1 MYIKDMFAKP
11 IDRDIKG
18 VIKVGQS
25 DDENIKQE
33 LEEYVVTRELQKH
46 FADFFSSYKRGINGH
61 TDKMGVWISGFFGSG
76 KSHFLKILSY
86 LLENREVNGKK
97 AIDYFIDD
105 NKIVDEMVLA
115 DMKLAASVPTDVV
128 LFNIDSKSEVI
139 GKQSKEAIVSVFLK
153 VFNEMQGYYGAMPY
167 LADLERELDETG
179 NYEKFKEGFLEE
191 YGKSWKES
199 RNRFD
204 FIQDTVVDVLVDIGF
219 MSEETARNWC
229 NKAAEPYPMSI
240 GRFADLVNEYI
251 EKRGNNHHI
260 VFLVDEM
267 GQYIGEDS
275 NLMLNLQTVTEDLGT
290 ACNGKVWIVV
300 TSQQEIDKITE
311 VKGNDFSKIQGRFDT
326 RLSLSSANV
335 DEVIKKRIL
344 VKNDTGEQTLKL
356 LYEQSET
363 VVKNLVVF
371 NDGVEKK
378 LYRDK
383 DDFALVYPFVPY
395 QFDLLAS
402 VLTSVRIHGA
412 SGKHLAEG
420 ERSMLALFKE
430 SAVKLMDKEHGS
442 IVPFNLFYD
451 ALHQFLDHSHRGVI
465 MKAADNDE
473 INPKIEEDCFNVN
486 VLKALFMIKYVDKV
500 VANVDNITSLM
511 VSDIETD
518 RVELKRKVEEALRIL
533 RKQMLI
539 QKNGDLYIFLTDEEQ
554 EINREID
561 NQNVE
566 MAEIITKVS
575 ELIFDDIHSEKK
587 YRHPNFNGRY
597 NFPYNQIVDDRPF
610 KGNQSHDIGL
620 RILTPGSEYGG
631 DDTTLKMKSGQANEV
646 IVALPDNR
654 RFIDELRDS
663 LKIER
668 YLRLTTSNKIAQYDQ
683 IKESKRE
690 EMRQRRNNAKLFL
703 QEALKESDIFVNGD
717 KAQLTSKDISSR
729 INEALGRLVSTVY
742 HKLTYIDTPM
752 DESSIKKLFNSTDQQ
767 SFDIGNIQEANN
779 NALSDLFNYI
789 SSVAQN
795 HTKTSLRTIKDRFT
809 SAPYGFVD
817 NDIEWLVANLFKKGQ
832 ISFTVNGESVSLVN
846 KTSDEIIR
854 FITKKEYLDKL
865 LTDVRRRPP
874 EKHIK
879 AVKDILKDLFKH
891 PLNTMD
897 EDVLMGTFQS
907 QCKDMIK
914 SIEAIESKYEIAPYP
929 GESVLKSGK
938 ELLIAPAH
946 ISDIMD
952 FYSHIHNRYDDFLD
966 FEEEYEIIRRFF
978 AGEQR
983 TIFESALKLMKIYE
997 DSKAYIADTA
1007 IEELVRDIKD
1017 ILNQERPYSEIPKL
1031 PDFTK
1036 KFEEHYNILLDEKT
1050 HPVIEAIKDAKE
1062 RVLEELY
1069 KKSYKD
1075 DYEDKYLQEF
1085 KNLHD
1090 KATSCNNIAL
1100 LVSMN
1105 LEADTLM
1112 TKLFNEMAKRDL
1124 MINDPPGGGDDTPPV
1139 TPIKKVRHLNIDAI
1153 NHNKTWIIKDE
1164 NDLDQYFEKLRKKI
1178 LEELDEDTVINIQF

>member
-25 DDENIKQE
+25 DDENIRQE

-46 FADFFSSYKRGINGH
+46 FADFFSSYKRGINGD

-97 AIDYFIDD
+97 ALDYFIDD

-179 NYEKFKEGFLEE
+179 KYEMFKEGFLEE

-199 RNRFD
+199 RNRFY

-229 NKAAEPYPMSI
+229 NKAVEPYSISI
-240 GRFADLVNEYI
+240 GRFAELVNEYI
-251 EKRGNNHHI
+251 EKKGSNHHI

-363 VVKNLVVF
+363 VVKNLIVF

-383 DDFALVYPFVPY
+383 EDFALVYPFVPY

-402 VLTSVRIHGA
+402 VLTSIRIHGA

-430 SAVKLMDKEHGS
+430 SAVKLMVKEHGS

-465 MKAADNDE
+465 LRAEDSDE
-473 INPKIEEDCFNVN
+473 INPDREEDCFNVN
-486 VLKALFMIKYVDKV
+486 VLKALFMIKYVDKI

-511 VSDIETD
+511 VSDIDTD

-539 QKNGDLYIFLTDEEQ
+539 QKNGDVYVFLTDEEQ

-561 NQNVE
+561 NQNIE
-566 MAEIITKVS
+566 MAEIISKVS
-575 ELIFDDIHSEKK
+575 ELIFEDIFTDKK
-587 YRHPNFNGRY
+587 YRHPVFSGRY
-597 NFPYNQIVDDRPF
+597 NFPFNQIVDDRPY
-610 KGNQSHDIGL
+610 KANQNHDIGL

-631 DDTTLKMKSGQANEV
+631 DDITLKMKSKQSNEV

-654 RFIDELRDS
+654 GFINELRDS

-668 YLRLTTSNKIAQYDQ
+668 YLRLTTTNKLAQYEQ

-690 EMRQRRNNAKLFL
+690 EMRQRRENAKLFL
-703 QEALKESDIFVNGD
+703 KDSLKEADVFVNGD
-717 KAQLTSKDISSR
+717 KAQLSSKDISSR

-742 HKLTYIDTPM
+742 HKLSYIDTAM
-752 DESSIKKLFNSTDQQ
+752 DEGSIRKLFNTTDQQ
-767 SFDIGNIQEANN
+767 SFDIGEVQEANT
-779 NALSDLFNYI
+779 NALSDLFSHI
-789 SSVAQN
+789 SAGAQN

-817 NDIEWLVANLFKKGQ
+817 PDIEWLVANLFKKGQ
-832 ISFTVNGESVSLVN
+832 ISFTVNGGNISLAN
-846 KTSDEIIR
+846 RTSDEIIR

-874 EKHIK
+874 EYQIK
-879 AVKDILKDLFKH
+879 AVRDILKDLFNH
-891 PLNTMD
+891 PVNTPN
-897 EDVLMGTFQS
+897 EDVLMETFKSQS
-907 QCKDMIK
+907 KDMINR
-914 SIEAIESKYEIAPYP
+914 IEALESKYEIAPYP
-929 GESVLKSGK
+929 GKDVLKSGK
-938 ELLIAPAH
+938 DLLREPVH
-946 ISDIMD
+946 ISDVMD
-952 FYSHIHNRYDDFLD
+952 FYEKVHNRYDDYLD
-966 FEEEYEIIRRFF
+966 FDEEYEIITRFF
-978 AGEQR
+978 TGEQK
-983 TIFESALKLMKIYE
+983 TIFENSLKLMSIYD
-997 DSKAYIADTA
+997 DSKAYIADTD
-1007 IEELVRDIKD
+1007 IEFIVKKIKV
-1017 ILNQERPYSEIPKL
+1017 ILKEEKPYSEIPKL
-1031 PDFTK
+1031 PDLTK
-1036 KFEEHYNILLDEKT
+1036 KFEEKYNILLDEKMN
-1050 HPVIEAIKDAKE
+1050 PVIEAIQDAKD
-1062 RVLEELY
+1062 RVMEELSN
-1069 KKSYKD
+1069 KSYKD
-1075 DYEDKYLQEF
+1075 EYEDRYLQEF
-1085 KNLHD
+1085 KNLQD

-1112 TKLFNEMAKRDL
+1112 TKLFNEMAERD
-1124 MINDPPGGGDDTPPV
+1124 ISVKEPPGGGDVNPPIV
-1139 TPIKKVRHLNIDAI
+1139 PAKKTRHINIDAI
-1153 NHNKTWIIKDE
+1153 NHNKTWIINDE
-1164 NDLDQYFEKLRKKI
+1164 NDLEEYIERIRKKI
-1178 LEELDEDTVINIQF
+1178 LEELDENTVIRIQF